1 MVNPA
6 DHGGRGT
13 RYEPKR
19 CGIAAAVVL
28 ASLGWLLVLGGLGG
42 TISALPRLGW
52 AGALSVVVLCGS
64 QLPALWMTRRAIV
77 SRRIAAIVPPSL
89 LDLRCHGTLETITD
103 SERRSL
109 RSIAAT
115 AQEVAARTGELLA
128 DLIAIPSVRIFR
140 GVQSAGLGQPL
151 IPHAISA
158 GRELILV
165 ESVAWPSGH
174 YETTRKGAIHC
185 DGAYIGQSVGP
196 LISAVHYWQGILPR
210 GHHVSAC
217 VVVHAV
223 TGGRIAL
230 PGQGPEEVAWMLAEN
245 AIRELRQRVL
255 RGHPAVSRNVVAAL
269 LGATADRA
277 RTAGGE

>member
-6 DHGGRGT
+6 HGGRGT

-19 CGIAAAVVL
+19 FGTATAVALAA
-28 ASLGWLLVLGGLGG
+28 LGWLLVLGGLGG

-52 AGALSVVVLCGS
+52 TGALSVVVTCGS

-115 AQEVAARTGELLA
+115 AQEVAGRTGELLT

-140 GVQSAGLGQPL
+140 GVQSAGLSQPL

-174 YETTRKGAIHC
+174 YETTPNGAIYC

-196 LISAVHYWQGILPR
+196 LISAVRYWQGILPR
-210 GHHVSAC
+210 GHHVTAV
-217 VVVHAV
+217 VVVHAAA
-223 TGGRIAL
+223 GGSIAL
-230 PGQGPEEVAWMLAEN
+230 PAPGTEAVAWVLAEN
-245 AIRELRQRVL
+245 ASSDLRRRLL
-255 RGHPAVSRNVVAAL
+255 RGHQAVSRNVVAAL
-269 LGATADRA
+269 LGATAGQA